1 MRRVATVRQGD
12 GRVAVRP
19 GALPLPFGQSWSCW
33 SGLQT
38 YLVPATNSFSG
49 RTLRFGTGT
58 PLEGREEGP
67 AAESQDRRWVR
78 RARGRPWHS
87 AGRSSCNSEPAS
99 LQVGFLAMFRA
110 LSRARCCVL
119 CEV

>member
-67 AAESQDRRWVR
+67 PNRRIVVGYDVPGAGRDIRRGGALAIRSR
-78 RARGRPWHS
+78 RACR
-87 AGRSSCNSEPAS
+87 
-99 LQVGFLAMFRA
+99 
-110 LSRARCCVL
+110 
-119 CEV
+119 